1 MSSASEDDLAD
12 NAGLEDDLF
21 GDESGDEV
29 EQPTKTREL
38 SDQELDSGDDEGRSD
53 REPEKEDVDYVSGRD
68 ARVLDQTIWRHPLPK
83 PADGE
88 VRLNILRGSINAYL
102 SLVQQL
108 ALAQI
113 PRHRPSSL

>member
-1 MSSASEDDLAD
+1 MSSESADDVID
-12 NAGLEDDLF
+12 DTGLEDDLF

-29 EQPTKTREL
+29 EQPTKVREL

-53 REPEKEDVDYVSGRD
+53 REPEREEIDYISGRD

-88 VRLNILRGSINAYL
+88 VGSHISIESTNAYFD
-102 SLVQQL
+102 LV
-108 ALAQI
+108 
-113 PRHRPSSL
+113 